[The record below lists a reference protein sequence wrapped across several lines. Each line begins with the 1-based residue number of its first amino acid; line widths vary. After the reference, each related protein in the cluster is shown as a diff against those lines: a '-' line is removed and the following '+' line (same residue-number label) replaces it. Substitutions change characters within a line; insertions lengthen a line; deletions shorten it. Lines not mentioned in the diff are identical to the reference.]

1 MKANL
6 GGGESGWL
14 TTHMLLAAE
23 IFAIPFS
30 LTLLYPRCKRR
41 ISCNES
47 VLGLFQ
53 ARFDRIVWKAIVKK
67 YLVFGAK
74 EW

>member
-23 IFAIPFS
+23 IFATYSPS
-30 LTLLYPRCKRR
+30 RYYTPDA
-41 ISCNES
+41 NVE
-47 VLGLFQ
+47 
-53 ARFDRIVWKAIVKK
+53 
-67 YLVFGAK
+67 YLVTRAF
-74 EW
+74 